1 MTVLLTPKANSIIS
15 RPLTAGS
22 LKPRSAS
29 YKRPQVPEESPN
41 KLPEKVQT
49 RTYNKRYRT
58 VSQNEGPK
66 VRYEADRM
74 VMDYQEPEENG
85 NQERGEENKEWLE
98 NEGEGVEGG
107 KEEIVEGGEGVEN
120 GEDER
125 ERMSQTGFTTTSQRK
140 YILELEELLRQEKIR
155 RITLEESLKKALKE
169 NN

>member
-1 MTVLLTPKANSIIS
+1 M
-15 RPLTAGS
+15 
-22 LKPRSAS
+22 
-29 YKRPQVPEESPN
+29 PEESPN